1 MKILFV
7 SWELDPFFKFGGL
20 GDVSRSLPEALKKM
34 GTDIKNVIPCYDVL
48 RLGRNK
54 KKFLGE
60 LKVLYDNKNEIVKI
74 YEVLHPASGV
84 PVYLLRNKKYL
95 SKVKKTDTFPFFDKA
110 VVEMLKGK
118 VTGWTPDIAHC
129 NDNHAGLIPLLI
141 KEEKLPIK
149 TMFTIH
155 NLSYQG
161 VYQIDILKKLG
172 IDFSKCRV
180 VNWEIKGRKIN
191 FLTEGVI
198 HADVVTT
205 VSPTYAK
212 EIMQE
217 EYGAGLEE
225 VLRGKEG
232 MVFGILNGIDVS
244 SDNLL
249 HGEIPPYPYLGRVK
263 STDESLKSKLKNISW
278 EEGKKLNKLYLQKK
292 LGLKIN
298 ASIPLLGFIGRFD
311 AAQKGIDLIHKM
323 VRRNEKL
330 YFELIILGTG
340 NLDWEERYK
349 WLSTFYP
356 KNVSCNF
363 VFDEKLAKQ
372 IYAASDFMLIPS
384 KFEPCGLIQMIAMH
398 YGTLPI
404 AYKTGGLK
412 DSIRDGIN
420 GFLFDKP
427 ASESLERKVKFAINI
442 WKNDRPLYRKMVDGA
457 LKTDFSWN
465 KSAAEYIAL
474 YEKLLVN
481 SQIAA

>member
-1 MKILFV
+1 MRVLFV

-20 GDVSRSLPEALKKM
+20 GDVARSLPAALKKM
-34 GTDIKNVIPCYDVL
+34 EVDIRNVIPYYDVL

-54 KKFLGE
+54 KTFLGE

-74 YEVLHPASGV
+74 YEVLHPVSKV
-84 PVYLLRNKKYL
+84 PVYLLKNKKYL
-95 SKVKKTDTFPFFDKA
+95 SKVKKADTFVFFDKA
-110 VVEMLKGK
+110 VLEMLKK
-118 VTGWTPDIAHC
+118 NAVGWMPEIVHC
-129 NDNHAGLIPLLI
+129 NDHHAGLIPLLI
-141 KEEKLPIK
+141 KEAKLPIK

-161 VYQIDILKKLG
+161 SYNIDVLKKLE

-180 VNWEIKGRKIN
+180 VNWEIKAKKIN
-191 FLTEGVI
+191 FLTEGIIHSNVI
-198 HADVVTT
+198 TT

-212 EIMQE
+212 EIMRE

-225 VLRGKEG
+225 ILRGKEG
-232 MVFGILNGIDVS
+232 LVFGILNGIDVNHS
-244 SDNLL
+244 NSQHNKIL
-249 HGEIPPYPYLGRVK
+249 PYPYLGRVK
-263 STDESLKSKLKNISW
+263 STNESLKLKLKNVSW
-278 EEGKKLNKLYLQKK
+278 EEGKKLNKIYLQKK
-292 LGLKIN
+292 LGLTVN

-330 YFELIILGTG
+330 YFELIVLGTG
-340 NLDWEERYK
+340 NLDWEERYM
-349 WLSTFYP
+349 WLSKFYP

-384 KFEPCGLIQMIAMH
+384 KFEPCGLIQMISMS
-398 YGTLPI
+398 YGAIPI

-412 DSIRDGIN
+412 DSIKDGVN

-427 ASESLERKVKFAINI
+427 ASESLERKVKYAINM
-442 WKNDRPLYRKMVDGA
+442 WENDKSVYRKMVEEA
-457 LKTDFSWN
+457 MKTDFSWD
-465 KSAAEYIAL
+465 KSAILYKKL
-474 YEKLLVN
+474 YEEMIVIDK
-481 SQIAA
+481 